1 MSKWM
6 RLVAA
11 IVGGGMAVVAS
22 VAGPLAAHPSRFE
35 LVGVNHAQPKDPLTP
50 IGTPASH
57 PGYTSG
63 NRLAAGLL
71 ETAVAQ
77 GSDKLE
83 NGTAAVPF
91 YGYDGN
97 GPMVPLAGDVQTE
110 THNVEANKTE
120 PDKNTYLRLDG
131 QHGADPNYD
140 YGTHFLFQGHE
151 GGSPGY
157 ITRVNLDADG
167 DRRGRFVAPHRCR

>member
-1 MSKWM
+1 M

-11 IVGGGMAVVAS
+11 IVGGGMAVVAFRWPGPSPPTRATSSWLVSTTHNRKRIRRHRS
-22 VAGPLAAHPSRFE
+22 VHQRAIRAIRRATAWRLVCSR
-35 LVGVNHAQPKDPLTP
+35 
-50 IGTPASH
+50 
-57 PGYTSG
+57 
-63 NRLAAGLL
+63 LL
-71 ETAVAQ
+71 LAQ

-83 NGTAAVPF
+83 NGPAAVPF

-131 QHGADPNYD
+131 QHGADPDYD

-157 ITRVNLDADG
+157 ITE
-167 DRRGRFVAPHRCR
+167 